1 MGSVG
6 GAMIELTPL
15 LNRKNEV
22 PLYVQLYQY
31 IRKEIEIGGIE
42 PGSILPSIRYLSQHL
57 NISKNTIENAYQ
69 QLIAEGYVESQP
81 RSGLKV
87 LPLEQPLVSLQPYV
101 KSVKSSVNLK
111 KKSYLYNFLYGDI
124 DYEHFPMKNW
134 KRCLQEAMSE
144 ESDLFMYGDRQGNYN
159 LRSEIANYL
168 FQARGV
174 SCNPE
179 QILIC
184 SSTQYAI
191 SLICQWLSLNGE
203 PIAMEEPGYDGVRT
217 IFENFGCD
225 IRTIPLESDGIDVS
239 NLNEKNTKVAYIT
252 PSHQFPYGMV
262 LPIQKRLNLLEWAY
276 LNGSYI
282 IEDDY
287 DSEFRYL
294 GQPIP
299 ALKALDANDRVI
311 YLGTF
316 SKSFLPTLRLSYLVM
331 PTSLMD
337 VFQKQIGKY
346 SQSSSPLFQKAMY
359 LFMKEGHFERHVR
372 KMRTVYQGKHK
383 ALIQAI
389 ETFMGDRVE
398 VIGQRAGLHI
408 LLNVKEKNDVDL
420 IEKAER
426 HGVKVY
432 NTEKYWFNESSE
444 SSSIIMLGFGGL
456 TEQQISEGIKR
467 LNEAWFT

>member
-1 MGSVG
+1 
-6 GAMIELTPL
+6 MIELTPL
-15 LNRKNEV
+15 LDREIEV

-31 IRKEIEIGGIE
+31 IRKEIETGGIE
-42 PGSILPSIRYLSQHL
+42 PGAVLPSIRYLSKHL

-87 LPLEQPLVSLQPYV
+87 LPLEQPLISLHTNV
-101 KSVKSSVNLK
+101 KDVKPSVKLK
-111 KKSYLYNFLYGDI
+111 KEPYLYNFLYGDI
-124 DYEHFPMKNW
+124 DSEHFPMKKW
-134 KRCLQEAMSE
+134 KRCLQEAMAVE
-144 ESDLFMYGDRQGNYN
+144 TDLFMYGDRQGDYK

-174 SCNPE
+174 SCDPG
-179 QILIC
+179 QILLC

-191 SLICQWLSLNGE
+191 SLICQWLSLNRT

-217 IFENFGCD
+217 VFENYGCD
-225 IRTIPLESDGIDVS
+225 IQTVPLESDGIDVS
-239 NLNEKNTKVAYIT
+239 KLNETNAKVAYIT

-262 LPIQKRLNLLEWAY
+262 LPIQKRLNLLEWAH

-287 DSEFRYL
+287 DSEFRYQ

-299 ALKALDANDRVI
+299 ALKALDTNDRVI

-331 PTSLMD
+331 PISLMEI
-337 VFQKQIGKY
+337 FHQQIDRY
-346 SQSSSPLFQKAMY
+346 SQSSSPLFQKAMF

-372 KMRTVYQGKHK
+372 KMRHVYQGKHK

-389 ETFMGDRVE
+389 GTYMGDRVE

-408 LLNVKEKNDVDL
+408 LLKVKEKHYEDL
-420 IEKAER
+420 MRKAELL
-426 HGVKVY
+426 GVKVY
-432 NTEKYWFNESSE
+432 NTEKYWFKGSSE

-456 TEQQISEGIKR
+456 TEQQIIEGIKR
-467 LNEAWFT
+467 LNQAWFEIP